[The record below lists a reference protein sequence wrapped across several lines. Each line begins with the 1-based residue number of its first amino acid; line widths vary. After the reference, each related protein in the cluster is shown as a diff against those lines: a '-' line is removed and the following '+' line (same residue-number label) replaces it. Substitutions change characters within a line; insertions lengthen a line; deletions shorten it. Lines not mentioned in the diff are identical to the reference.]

1 MITMRILRAASVGLC
16 LALGLALGASGELR
30 ADDGATARHL
40 LLGVHAFKA
49 ERYAEALVELR
60 LVARA
65 PDAPV
70 DLAFYLGPTLY
81 KLQRYDEALA
91 VFTVSRADRDAL
103 TDFYLG
109 QTYYQLR
116 LYRKARAVFAELRAR
131 GLGPA
136 LHDAA
141 GRYVAAVDA
150 TYRTPPTAASI
161 DYYLA
166 EGLERA
172 AADPIVAAEYLDEAR
187 QVEALAAEPHRHL
200 EIVAALVAAWNDAGR
215 TQPVIALAT
224 AEPARPP
231 ELTWQLA
238 RAYAA
243 TADAAHA
250 RPLLEAIVKAHGP
263 HASEATT
270 LLARLAP

>member
-1 MITMRILRAASVGLC
+1 VITVRLLCVGFC
-16 LALGLALGASGELR
+16 LAVGLALGASGELR

-40 LLGVHAFKA
+40 LLGVRAFKA

-65 PDAPV
+65 PDAPA

-91 VFTVSRADRDAL
+91 VFVGSRAAPDAL
-103 TDFYLG
+103 TAFYLG

-116 LYRKARAVFAELRAR
+116 LFRKARAVFAGLRAR
-131 GLGPA
+131 DLGPA
-136 LHDAA
+136 LDAAA
-141 GRYVAAVDA
+141 GRYVAGVDA
-150 TYRTPPTAASI
+150 GYQTPPAAASI

-187 QVEALAAEPHRHL
+187 QVEALAAQPHHHA
-200 EIVAALVAAWNDAGR
+200 EIVAGLAAAWNDAGR
-215 TQPVIALAT
+215 AQAVIALVT
-224 AEPARPP
+224 AERSPSP

-238 RAYAA
+238 RAHAA

-250 RPLLEAIVKAHGP
+250 RPLLDAIIKAHGP
-263 HASEATT
+263 HVTEATA